1 MAGRVEYHLKTAC
14 QLTGATWAALAGAE
28 NGRWFVDSAYQL
40 SKSRR
45 RLLTEYLDEP
55 AVSTW
60 LTQVLQQET
69 PGSAKVPKDARLDA
83 AHLLAFPVVGSADLV
98 LVGAGRQGAE
108 QKRLW
113 RLVAE
118 MLALASPDGASGD
131 LLPSLETE
139 LAYDM
144 PRALDR
150 LLDSFV
156 QVAQPQGAWLGIRRG
171 DSLSIEAQWNDPKLS
186 GRALG
191 FDGSKLLR
199 RLHRSLAEVTARK
212 AEPEWE
218 QLPNPVRKT
227 STFWI
232 CLPLVVG
239 KRLIGA
245 VALWDERALDPAKLR
260 ALRQLAAQAS
270 QPVEMVVTVDELTDH
285 LRRLAMLNDFALAV
299 SAAQNVDQ
307 IARRVFGHLARSFPA
322 EYIALYVPSTDG
334 RLVRAYQSLDGK
346 LSSRVMPLAGHYIA
360 PFLRGR
366 ILRLTSASAEFRPAL
381 AGAVAAL
388 MVPLKFHDQTI
399 GLLALE
405 STRAAAFS
413 QSDEHLLVVIA
424 SHLAGLIEY
433 GRVRED
439 AEARARNLGLIHEV
453 VQQVIGLNDKQE
465 IAQITADLLSQYFA
479 YESAA
484 VILAREEPAS
494 LIAGWG
500 GAKSQIVRRAWAD
513 GDTALADS
521 TIQTVFRTGESV
533 LLNELQ
539 GNGHMSSAGDWR
551 AGSELCVPLKQSG
564 VVLGAI
570 DVRSGQSNAFT
581 GNDQIAIESLAG
593 VLSAVATS
601 ARQYQRLEETIRQLR
616 EAQMEVRARL
626 EAQQEAESRLVQ
638 AAKLA
643 AVGEMAAG
651 IAHELNNPL
660 TTVTGFA
667 ELILDETPQADQRRA
682 DMEMVL
688 REGLR
693 ARSVVRRLLEFARQ
707 GEQTRARCDLNE
719 ILDDVLA
726 LTRHF
731 IHTSGVQL
739 EVDFLKDLPWVS
751 VDSNQMKQVFLNL
764 VHNALHAMPTGGNLK
779 IRTEVGR
786 RDERPWAVVRIRDS
800 GIGIE
805 EKDLDRIFEPFF
817 TTRGGRGGTGLGLS
831 VSYGIVMDHGGRIE
845 VASRPGEGS
854 TFSVWLLI

>member
-1 MAGRVEYHLKTAC
+1 MAGRVEYHLKRAC
-14 QLTGATWAALAGAE
+14 QLTGASWAVLAGAD
-28 NGRWFVDSAYQL
+28 NGIWFLDSAYQVPK
-40 SKSRR
+40 SKR
-45 RLLTEYLDEP
+45 RLLTAYLNGPE
-55 AVSTW
+55 AAAW
-60 LTQVLQQET
+60 LMGVTRQGASSSIRIPRET
-69 PGSAKVPKDARLDA
+69 GLDA
-83 AHLLAFPVVGSADLV
+83 PRLHAFPAGDGSNLL
-98 LVGAGRQGAE
+98 LVGAARQGAD

-113 RLVAE
+113 RLIADMIVGSSSNGGSA
-118 MLALASPDGASGD
+118 D

-144 PRALDR
+144 PRALAR
-150 LLDSFV
+150 VLEGFV
-156 QVAQPQGAWLGIRRG
+156 KAAEPEGAWLGVRRG
-171 DSLSIEAQWNDPKLS
+171 DSLRIEAQWNEPKLV
-186 GRALG
+186 GRSLG
-191 FDGSKLLR
+191 FESSRLLR
-199 RLHRSLAEVTARK
+199 RLSRGLTEVTARPQ
-212 AEPEWE
+212 EPEWE
-218 QLPNPVRKT
+218 QLPNPVPKA
-227 STFWI
+227 SAFWVGV
-232 CLPLVVG
+232 PLVVG
-239 KRLIGA
+239 RRLIGA
-245 VALWDERALDPAKLR
+245 VALWNEQDFDSAKIR
-260 ALRQLAAQAS
+260 TLRQLAIQAS
-270 QPVEMVVTVDELTDH
+270 HSVEMVVTVDELTDH

-307 IARRVFGHLARSFPA
+307 IAHRVFGHLARSFPA
-322 EYIALYVPSTDG
+322 ESIALYVPSTDG

-346 LSSRVMPLAGHYIA
+346 LSSQIMPLPGHYIV

-366 ILRLTSASAEFRPAL
+366 IVRLSSSSPDFSPAL
-381 AGAVAAL
+381 PGGAAAL
-388 MVPLKFHDQTI
+388 MVPLKSRDQTI
-399 GLLALE
+399 GLLTLE
-405 STRAAAFS
+405 STRPGAFT

-484 VILAREEPAS
+484 VILPGEEHGS
-494 LIAGWG
+494 LITGWG
-500 GAKSQIVRRAWAD
+500 GVKSDTVRRAWSD
-513 GDTALADS
+513 GKTALEDG
-521 TIQTVFRTGESV
+521 TIKAVFKTGESL
-533 LLNELQ
+533 LLNDLQ
-539 GNGHMSSAGDWR
+539 ADGRQQLPGEWA

-564 VVLGAI
+564 LVLGAI
-570 DVRSGQSNAFT
+570 DVRSGQLNAFT
-581 GNDQIAIESLAG
+581 SNDQLAIESLAG
-593 VLSAVATS
+593 VLSTVESS
-601 ARQYQRLEETIRQLR
+601 ASQYQRLEETIRQLR

-626 EAQQEAESRLVQ
+626 EAQQQAESRLVQ

-667 ELILDETPQADQRRA
+667 ELILDETPQADERRA

-707 GEQTRARCDLNE
+707 GEHTRSRCDLNE

-739 EVDFLKDLPWVS
+739 ELSLDKDLPWVS
-751 VDSNQMKQVFLNL
+751 VDSNQIKQVFLNL
-764 VHNALHAMPTGGNLK
+764 LHNALHAMPTGGNLK

-786 RDERPWAVVRIRDS
+786 RDERAWAVVRVQDT

-805 EKDLDRIFEPFF
+805 ERDLERIFEPFF

-831 VSYGIVMDHGGRIE
+831 VTYGIVMDHGGKIE
-845 VASRPGEGS
+845 VQSRPAEGS
-854 TFSVWLLI
+854 TFSVWLPI

>member
-1 MAGRVEYHLKTAC
+1 M
-14 QLTGATWAALAGAE
+14 LTGYLNEAGPAA
-28 NGRWFVDSAYQL
+28 
-40 SKSRR
+40 
-45 RLLTEYLDEP
+45 
-55 AVSTW
+55 W
-60 LTQVLQQET
+60 LTRLSQQDA
-69 PGSAKVPKDARLDA
+69 PGSAHVPKNARLDA
-83 AHLLAFPVVGSADLV
+83 ARLHVFPVTGAGDLV
-98 LVGAGRQGAE
+98 LVGATRQGAD

-113 RLVAE
+113 RLVAQMMAE
-118 MLALASPDGASGD
+118 SHLNGESGD

-144 PRALDR
+144 PRALDH
-150 LLDSFV
+150 LLNSFV
-156 QVAQPQGAWLGIRRG
+156 RVAEPQGAWLAIRRG
-171 DSLSIEAQWNDPKLS
+171 DSLSVEAQWNEPKLAS
-186 GRALG
+186 RSLG
-191 FDGSKLLR
+191 FDSSKLLR
-199 RLHRSLAEVTARK
+199 RLHRGLTEVTARS

-218 QLPNPVRKT
+218 YVPNPVRR
-227 STFWI
+227 SSAFWL

-245 VALWDERALDPAKLR
+245 VALWDEQAFDPGKLR
-260 ALRQLAAQAS
+260 LLRQLALRSSHQ
-270 QPVEMVVTVDELTDH
+270 VELVVTVDELTDH

-307 IARRVFGHLARSFPA
+307 IADRVFGHLARTFPA
-322 EYIALYVPSTDG
+322 EYIALYVPSTDS
-334 RLVRAYQSLDGK
+334 RLVRAYESVQGR
-346 LSSRVMPLAGHYIA
+346 LSSRVMPLADHYIV
-360 PFLRGR
+360 PFLGGR
-366 ILRLTSASAEFRPAL
+366 VVRLSANSPQFKPAL

-388 MVPLKFHDQTI
+388 MVPLKFRDQTI
-399 GLLALE
+399 GLLSLE
-405 STRAAAFS
+405 STRAGAFS

-453 VQQVIGLNDKQE
+453 VQQVIGLNGKTE

-484 VILAREEPAS
+484 VILTADEPGN
-494 LIAGWG
+494 LIVGWG
-500 GAKSQIVRRAWAD
+500 GRRSGTVQREWADGKAALQDEIVRRVF
-513 GDTALADS
+513 DS
-521 TIQTVFRTGESV
+521 GESL
-533 LLNELQ
+533 LLNDLAADARS
-539 GNGHMSSAGDWR
+539 HSPGDWV
-551 AGSELCVPLKQSG
+551 AGSELCVPLRQG
-564 VVLGAI
+564 AAVLGAI
-570 DVRSGQSNAFT
+570 DVRSSRPNAFT
-581 GNDQIAIESLAG
+581 NNDQLAIESLAG
-593 VLSAVATS
+593 VLSTVESS
-601 ARQYQRLEETIRQLR
+601 ASQYQRLEETIRQLR

-626 EAQQEAESRLVQ
+626 EAQQQAESRLVQ

-667 ELILDETPQADQRRA
+667 ELILDETAEEDQRRA

-688 REGLR
+688 KEGLR

-707 GEQTRARCDLNE
+707 GEQSRARCDLNE

-739 EVDFLKDLPWVS
+739 ELAFDKDLPWVS
-751 VDSNQMKQVFLNL
+751 VDTNQMKQVFLNL
-764 VHNALHAMPTGGNLK
+764 LHNALHAMPTGGSLK
-779 IRTEVGR
+779 IRTEIAR
-786 RDERPWAVVRIRDS
+786 RDERSWAVVRIKDT

-831 VSYGIVMDHGGRIE
+831 VSYGIVTEHGGKLE
-845 VASRPGEGS
+845 VESRPAEGS
-854 TFSVWLLI
+854 TFSVWLPI